1 VNVFDRELQAILHDE
16 AKQVRPPDGAKE
28 RGWARLMAA
37 VQGGEGGPG
46 EGGPLPAGA
55 IRAEVRRLI
64 AIARCEAG
72 QTDARRAGE
81 TFARTHPDSLDADR
95 VRTACK
101 L

>member
-1 VNVFDRELQAILHDE
+1 MNVFDRELQAIVHDE

-37 VQGGEGGPG
+37 VQGG

-81 TFARTHPDSLDADR
+81 TFARTHPDSLHADR